1 MTKLINL
8 SSDRAA
14 MTNKT
19 LGILYVEDSEILSST
34 IVEYL
39 QELEFDVVAVSSAEE
54 ATAMLEQRSFDVL
67 FTDVG
72 LPGRS
77 GAVLAKEVT
86 AMYPGMRIILA
97 SGYDL
102 SQQAFSSNV
111 VLLPKPFD
119 LDAIERALTLPC

>member
-1 MTKLINL
+1 
-8 SSDRAA
+8 